1 MGNVAYILKP
11 KQDVAYIFD
20 HITVRQALERMRH
33 KGYTEVPVL
42 HSDGRYVGTVSE
54 GDFLWFI
61 LDSGLE
67 GDSLSQLL
75 RSTPVS
81 SLLHRRRNPPA
92 RITAPMEELLAQSD
106 ENKNAFI
113 AILDDRDMF
122 IGIVVRGDIIKYYAR
137 SQAQGAPPARSASA
151 S

>member
-1 MGNVAYILKP
+1 M
-11 KQDVAYIFD
+11 
-20 HITVRQALERMRH
+20 
-33 KGYTEVPVL
+33 
-42 HSDGRYVGTVSE
+42 GTVSE

-92 RITAPMEELLAQSD
+92 RITAPMEELLAQSVTQ
-106 ENKNAFI
+106 NFI
-113 AILDDRDMF
+113 PILDDRDMF

>member
-1 MGNVAYILKP
+1 MGYVAYILQP
-11 KQDVAYIFD
+11 KQVVAYIFD

-33 KGYTEVPVL
+33 MGYTEVPVL
-42 HSDGRYVGTVSE
+42 HSDGRHVGTVSE

-92 RITAPMEELLAQSD
+92 RITAPMEELLAQSVTQ
-106 ENKNAFI
+106 NFI
-113 AILDDRDMF
+113 PILDDRDMF

>member
-92 RITAPMEELLAQSD
+92 RITAPMEELLAQSVTQ
-106 ENKNAFI
+106 NFI
-113 AILDDRDMF
+113 PILDDRDMF

-137 SQAQGAPPARSASA
+137 SQAHGAPPARSASA

>member
-92 RITAPMEELLAQSD
+92 RITAPMEELLAQSVTQ
-106 ENKNAFI
+106 NFI
-113 AILDDRDMF
+113 PILDDRDMF

>member
-11 KQDVAYIFD
+11 KQDVAYISD

-42 HSDGRYVGTVSE
+42 HGDGRYVGTVSE

-81 SLLHRRRNPPA
+81 SLLHRHRNPPA
-92 RITAPMEELLAQSD
+92 RITAPIEELLAQSV
-106 ENKNAFI
+106 NQNFI
-113 AILDDRDMF
+113 PILDDRDMF
-122 IGIVVRGDIIKYYAR
+122 IGIVVRGDIIKYCAR
-137 SQAQGAPPARSASA
+137 SQTREALPVRSASA